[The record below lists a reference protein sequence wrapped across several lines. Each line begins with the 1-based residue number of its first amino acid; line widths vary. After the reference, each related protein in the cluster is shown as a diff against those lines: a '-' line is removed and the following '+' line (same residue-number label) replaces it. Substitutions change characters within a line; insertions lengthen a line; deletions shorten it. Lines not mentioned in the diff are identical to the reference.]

1 MNTWLSINSEIN
13 IDVSVYVYGYIS
25 IYTNRIIIL
34 KKRTES
40 IFRMSRFDEKVVQN
54 TKDILYGLYG
64 TNVK

>member
-1 MNTWLSINSEIN
+1 M
-13 IDVSVYVYGYIS
+13 YVYGYIS

-40 IFRMSRFDEKVVQN
+40 IFHMSRLNEKVVQT